1 MASIMCGQ
9 KLWRAMLVPDSGRT
23 KRAPA
28 VVDQPIFQNVIFG
41 PWAATLARFDGH
53 DLVVA
58 LDAAAFLTV
67 VFRIGRREL
76 FRFEFAKALGAAL
89 EDLGAP
95 SRTVTLETSV
105 IEFTPLVRLADQT
118 LSRTL
123 DDTKFTDRQHFRGA
137 QRARDGSVGRPLQQ
151 AARRV
156 ATPVEPS
163 PLLLRCFVSL
173 CQTVASVV
181 AASPV
186 LHG

>member
-9 KLWRAMLVPDSGRT
+9 KLWRALLVPGPRRT
-23 KRAPA
+23 KRAAP
-28 VVDQPIFQNVIFG
+28 VVEQPVFQNVIFG

-67 VFRIGRREL
+67 VFRLGPRER
-76 FRFEFAKALGAAL
+76 FRFDFAKALGAAL

-123 DDTKFTDRQHFRGA
+123 DDTKFFCDIELGYHEDLRRVQWNLNQLPHAG
-137 QRARDGSVGRPLQQ
+137 RDPCIPAEAVAALVGRS
-151 AARRV
+151 
-156 ATPVEPS
+156 ATDWNPPN
-163 PLLLRCFVSL
+163 
-173 CQTVASVV
+173 
-181 AASPV
+181 
-186 LHG
+186 H